1 MAKDFVD
8 GEILVSFKDNVS
20 TSERD
25 AAVQGF
31 GLLVKRRYV
40 IANAYLVNVPVG
52 TEEDWIKK
60 FEQLPSV
67 EGAELNQIL
76 TFC

>member
-8 GEILVSFKDNVS
+8 GEILVTFKDNVS
-20 TSERD
+20 TSEKD

-31 GLLVKRRYV
+31 GLSLKRRMKFTD
-40 IANAYLVNVPVG
+40 LVSVPVG

-67 EGAELNQIL
+67 EAAELNYFL
-76 TFC
+76 TYC

>member
-1 MAKDFVD
+1 MAKDFRD

-25 AAVQGF
+25 VAVQGF
-31 GLLVKRRYV
+31 GLSLKRRMKFTD
-40 IANAYLVNVPVG
+40 LVNVPVG

-67 EGAELNQIL
+67 EAAELNYFL
-76 TFC
+76 TYA